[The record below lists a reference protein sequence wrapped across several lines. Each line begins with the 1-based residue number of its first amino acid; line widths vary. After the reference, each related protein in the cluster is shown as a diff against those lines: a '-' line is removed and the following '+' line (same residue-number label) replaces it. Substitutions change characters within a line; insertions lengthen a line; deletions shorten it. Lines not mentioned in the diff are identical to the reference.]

1 MVADQHRA
9 LDPRAVHQDADV
21 GVDRVL
27 AVKEGVHLNAM
38 VMKMLFLISETHL
51 AHFFNDTFPLAV
63 VLIDSTDD
71 TDKVTGVNL
80 TRKLDAAQAFALT

>member
-1 MVADQHRA
+1 MCDTVLDLNIFLNKSPSRASGAMVADQHRA

-38 VMKMLFLISETHL
+38 VMKMLF
-51 AHFFNDTFPLAV
+51 
-63 VLIDSTDD
+63 
-71 TDKVTGVNL
+71 
-80 TRKLDAAQAFALT
+80 